1 MKPRANRAG
10 IGVRVDGQ
18 GRIVGVLNFGDAD

>member
-10 IGVRVDGQ
+10 IGVRIDDQ
-18 GRIVGVLNFGDAD
+18 GRIVGVLNFADIN